1 MKDDS
6 LLMEDR
12 LFLGKTF
19 NKEIGLFIKDKNG
32 NPRIKV
38 YINDNN
44 IPKIEFLD
52 DKGNI
57 IRNK

>member
-19 NKEIGLFIKDKNG
+19 SKEIGLFIKDKKG
-32 NPRIKV
+32 KPRIKV
-38 YINDNN
+38 YIDDNN

-52 DKGNI
+52 AKGNI
-57 IRNK
+57 IQNK